1 MSTGNSGTL
10 TPPMRRAEVLDLFA
24 ALIALALLVFVF
36 ASATGGARLL
46 LTLVFTFFVP
56 GHAIV
61 SNWPRLADWSDL
73 GMSIVLSLATLVL
86 LATVSLWLQFWH
98 PVGLFKLEAVLSLI
112 GLGIGI
118 LRRRRLRK
126 TTEN

>member
-10 TPPMRRAEVLDLFA
+10 TPPMRRAEVLDLLA
-24 ALIALALLVFVF
+24 ALVAFALLLFVF
-36 ASATGGARLL
+36 ASGTGSARLL

-56 GHAIV
+56 GRAIV

-73 GMSIVLSLATLVL
+73 GMSIVLSLATLIL
-86 LATVSLWLQFWH
+86 LATVSLWAQFWH

-112 GLGIGI
+112 GLGVGI
-118 LRRRRLRK
+118 LRRRRLP
-126 TTEN
+126 EDD